1 MIQAGYNPTL
11 GLEALPETFHVR
23 ARLNQLDRRKLL
35 TIWVIFSHPFRQ
47 VDFSHSTRT
56 YLFNNRPGFNPAACS
71 EPTET
76 VRRIAF
82 ACLAGLNRCLQKRI
96 TGFVI
101 FEQREQLCPNLSI
114 AIARLFDPG
123 AALGGIQIDRLFK

>member
-11 GLEALPETFHVR
+11 GFKAFPETFHVG
-23 ARLNQLDRRKLL
+23 ARLDQLDCPELL
-35 TIWVIFSHPFRQ
+35 TIRIVLSHPFRQ
-47 VDFSHSTRT
+47 VDFSHSTGA